1 MMNNALATML
11 LNESDEAL
19 KKRKHTH
26 THTHRYKNPKNG
38 STDLYIYGYTVGLC
52 HHTAHSIQHKTDSNS
67 EKIETQFPFWMLEY
81 RLYP

>member
-26 THTHRYKNPKNG
+26 TYRHKNPKNG

-52 HHTAHSIQHKTDSNS
+52 HHTAHSTKRTATVRKSKLNFLFGCWNIDYIHN
-67 EKIETQFPFWMLEY
+67 
-81 RLYP
+81 

>member
-19 KKRKHTH
+19 EKRKHTH
-26 THTHRYKNPKNG
+26 THTHIQTQKSEKWFNRFVYIR
-38 STDLYIYGYTVGLC
+38 LYGWALSPYRT
-52 HHTAHSIQHKTDSNS
+52 QHKTDSNS